1 MCQPYPRLKASKPSL
16 VLRAIKTVL
25 IVDDSAAQR
34 RIIAGFLTGWGL
46 HSLQASSAKSAIS
59 LFKKHRPNIILS
71 DWMMPKMNGLDLCDT
86 LRQITPDLYIYF
98 ILLTSRST
106 KAEMLQAFQQGADDF
121 LSKPIAAVELHA
133 RITAAARLLDTQRK
147 LKLKNRQIK
156 VALRKTQA
164 LNAAMDK
171 DLIAAQQLQ
180 TALIHNRHRRFG
192 RFDIAAMVENAGPV
206 GGDLAGFFAIGATH
220 IGFYIADVSGH
231 DISAAMLTV
240 RIASFFSAEA
250 LGQNIAVKRLKTG
263 QICPRQPH
271 DILQSINQI
280 MLKDVTTDHYLTMI
294 SGLLDLTSGRLC
306 FAQAGHP
313 YPILQAKEDRFHH
326 IGRDSLPIG
335 ILQTARYQDH
345 HLQLA
350 LGERLILY
358 SDGFSDGIYDQNTAL
373 GKERLQPLFA
383 RVQRLHGPA
392 LIHNILENI
401 HAARDQTP
409 LVDDLSALI
418 ITHRAA
424 GASGPETSE

>member
-1 MCQPYPRLKASKPSL
+1 
-16 VLRAIKTVL
+16 
-25 IVDDSAAQR
+25 
-34 RIIAGFLTGWGL
+34 
-46 HSLQASSAKSAIS
+46 
-59 LFKKHRPNIILS
+59 
-71 DWMMPKMNGLDLCDT
+71 
-86 LRQITPDLYIYF
+86 
-98 ILLTSRST
+98 
-106 KAEMLQAFQQGADDF
+106 MLQAFQQGADDF
-121 LSKPIAAVELHA
+121 LSKPIAAIELHA

-192 RFDIAAMVENAGPV
+192 RFDFAALVENAGPV
-206 GGDLAGFFAIGATH
+206 GGDLAGFFTIGATH

-250 LGQNIAVKRLKTG
+250 FGQNIAVQRLKTG

-271 DILQSINQI
+271 DILQGINQI
-280 MLKDVTTDHYLTMI
+280 MLKDVTTVHYLTMI

-313 YPILQAKEDRFHH
+313 YPILQAKKGMFHH
-326 IGRDSLPIG
+326 IGRDSLPFG
-335 ILQTARYQDH
+335 ISQTVRYQDH

-358 SDGFSDGIYDQNTAL
+358 SDGFSDGIYDQTTAL

-383 RVQRLHGPA
+383 RVQHLHGPA

>member
-192 RFDIAAMVENAGPV
+192 RFDIAALVENAGPV

-220 IGFYIADVSGH
+220 IEFYIADVSGH

-313 YPILQAKEDRFHH
+313 YPILQAKEDSFHH

-383 RVQRLHGPA
+383 RVQHLHGPA

>member
-1 MCQPYPRLKASKPSL
+1 
-16 VLRAIKTVL
+16 
-25 IVDDSAAQR
+25 
-34 RIIAGFLTGWGL
+34 
-46 HSLQASSAKSAIS
+46 
-59 LFKKHRPNIILS
+59 
-71 DWMMPKMNGLDLCDT
+71 MMPKMNGLDLCDT

-106 KAEMLQAFQQGADDF
+106 KAEMLQAFQKGADDF
-121 LSKPIAAVELHA
+121 LRKPIAAVELHA

-156 VALRKTQA
+156 ATLRKTQA
-164 LNAAMDK
+164 LNTAMDK

-180 TALIHNRHRRFG
+180 TGLIHNRHRRFG
-192 RFDIAAMVENAGPV
+192 RFDIAALVENAGPV
-206 GGDLAGFFAIGATH
+206 GGDLAMFFAIGATH

-250 LGQNIAVKRLKTG
+250 LGQNIAIKHLKTG

-271 DILQSINQI
+271 DILKSINQI
-280 MLKDVTTDHYLTMI
+280 MLKDVTTDHYLTMV

-313 YPILQAKEDRFHH
+313 YPILQAKNDRFHH
-326 IGRDSLPIG
+326 IGRDSLPID

-358 SDGFSDGIYDQNTAL
+358 SDGFNDGIYDQNTAL
-373 GKERLQPLFA
+373 RKEGLQPLFA
-383 RVQRLHGPA
+383 RVQHLLGPA
-392 LIHNILENI
+392 IIHNILKI
-401 HAARDQTP
+401 YTRPAIKHPWSMTCQR
-409 LVDDLSALI
+409 
-418 ITHRAA
+418 
-424 GASGPETSE
+424 

>member
-1 MCQPYPRLKASKPSL
+1 MCQPYPKLKASRPPP

-25 IVDDSAAQR
+25 VVDDSAAQR
-34 RIIAGFLTGWGL
+34 RIVAGFLTGWGL
-46 HSLQASSAKSAIS
+46 HSLQASSAKAAIR

-121 LSKPIAAVELHA
+121 LSKPIAAIELHA

-192 RFDIAAMVENAGPV
+192 RFDIAALVENTGPV
-206 GGDLAGFFAIGATH
+206 GGDLAGFFTIGATH

-250 LGQNIAVKRLKTG
+250 FGQNIAVKRLKTG

-313 YPILQAKEDRFHH
+313 YPILQAKKGMFHH

-335 ILQTARYQDH
+335 ISQTVRYQDH

-358 SDGFSDGIYDQNTAL
+358 SDGFSDGIYDQIIAL
-373 GKERLQPLFA
+373 GREGLQPLFA
-383 RVQRLHGPA
+383 RVQHLHGSA
-392 LIHNILENI
+392 LTQNILENI

>member
-1 MCQPYPRLKASKPSL
+1 MYQPYPKLETSKPPP

-25 IVDDSAAQR
+25 IVDDSAVQR
-34 RIIAGFLTGWGL
+34 RIVAGFLTSWGL
-46 HSLQASSAKSAIS
+46 HSLQASNAKAAIS

-71 DWMMPKMNGLDLCDT
+71 DWMMPEMNGLDLCYT
-86 LRQITPDLYIYF
+86 LRQITPDRYIYF

-106 KAEMLQAFQQGADDF
+106 KAEMLHAFQHGADDF
-121 LSKPIAAVELHA
+121 LSKPIAAIELHA
-133 RITAAARLLDTQRK
+133 RVTAAARLLDTQRK
-147 LKLKNRQIK
+147 LKVKNRQVK
-156 VALRKTQA
+156 AALRKTQA
-164 LNAAMDK
+164 LNNAMDK

-180 TALIHNRHRRFG
+180 TALIHNRHRSFG
-192 RFDIAAMVENAGPV
+192 RFDFTALVENAGRV

-220 IGFYIADVSGH
+220 IGFYNADVSGH

-240 RIASFFSAEA
+240 RIAGFFSAEA
-250 LGQNIAVKRLKTG
+250 FGQNIAVKRLETG

-271 DILQSINQI
+271 DILQSMNQI
-280 MLKDVTTDHYLTMI
+280 MLKDLTTDHYLTMI

-313 YPILQAKEDRFHH
+313 YPILHAKEGTFHH

-335 ILQTARYQDH
+335 ISQTARFQDH

-358 SDGFSDGIYDQNTAL
+358 SDGFSDGAYGQNTAR
-373 GKERLQPLFA
+373 GKEGLQPLFA
-383 RVQRLHGPA
+383 RVQHLHGPA
-392 LIHNILENI
+392 LTHSILKNI
-401 HAARDQTP
+401 HAACDQTP

-424 GASGPETSE
+424 GASGPETSA

>member
-1 MCQPYPRLKASKPSL
+1 MCQPYPKLKASRPPP

-25 IVDDSAAQR
+25 VVDDSAAQR
-34 RIIAGFLTGWGL
+34 RIVAGFLTGWGL
-46 HSLQASSAKSAIS
+46 HSLQASSAKAAIR

-121 LSKPIAAVELHA
+121 LSKPIAAIELHA

-192 RFDIAAMVENAGPV
+192 RFDFAALVENAGPV
-206 GGDLAGFFAIGATH
+206 GGDLAGFFTIGATH

-250 LGQNIAVKRLKTG
+250 FGQNIAVKRLKTG

-313 YPILQAKEDRFHH
+313 YPILQAKKGMFHH

-335 ILQTARYQDH
+335 ISQTVRYQDH

-350 LGERLILY
+350 SGERLILY
-358 SDGFSDGIYDQNTAL
+358 SDGFSDGVYDQNTAL
-373 GKERLQPLFA
+373 GREGLQPLFT
-383 RVQRLHGPA
+383 RVLHLHGPA
-392 LIHNILENI
+392 LTQNILENI

-409 LVDDLSALI
+409 LVDDMSALI

>member
-192 RFDIAAMVENAGPV
+192 RFDIAALVENAGPV

-313 YPILQAKEDRFHH
+313 YPILQAKEDSFHH

-383 RVQRLHGPA
+383 RVQHLHGPA

>member
-1 MCQPYPRLKASKPSL
+1 MCQPYPKLKASRPPP

-25 IVDDSAAQR
+25 VVDDSAAQR
-34 RIIAGFLTGWGL
+34 RIVAGFLTGWGL
-46 HSLQASSAKSAIS
+46 HSLQASSAKAAIR

-121 LSKPIAAVELHA
+121 LSKPIAAIELHA

-156 VALRKTQA
+156 AALRKTQA

-192 RFDIAAMVENAGPV
+192 RFDIAALVENTGPV
-206 GGDLAGFFAIGATH
+206 GGDLAGFFTIRATH

-250 LGQNIAVKRLKTG
+250 FGQNIAVKRLKTG

-313 YPILQAKEDRFHH
+313 YPILQAKEDRFHY
-326 IGRDSLPIG
+326 IGHDSLPIG
-335 ILQTARYQDH
+335 ISQTVRYQDH

-373 GKERLQPLFA
+373 GREGLQPLFA
-383 RVQRLHGPA
+383 RVQHLHGSA
-392 LIHNILENI
+392 LTQNILENI

-409 LVDDLSALI
+409 LVDDMSALI

>member
-383 RVQRLHGPA
+383 RVQHLHGPA

>member
-1 MCQPYPRLKASKPSL
+1 MCQPYPKLKASRPPP

-34 RIIAGFLTGWGL
+34 RIVAGFLTGWGL
-46 HSLQASSAKSAIS
+46 HSLQASSAKAAIR

-121 LSKPIAAVELHA
+121 LSKPIAAIELHA
-133 RITAAARLLDTQRK
+133 RVTAAARLLDTQRK

-156 VALRKTQA
+156 AALRKTQA

-171 DLIAAQQLQ
+171 DLLAAQQLQ

-192 RFDIAAMVENAGPV
+192 RFDIAALVENTGPV
-206 GGDLAGFFAIGATH
+206 GGDLAGFFTIGATH

-250 LGQNIAVKRLKTG
+250 FGQNIAVKRLKTG

-313 YPILQAKEDRFHH
+313 YPILQAKKGMFHH

-335 ILQTARYQDH
+335 ISQTVRYQDH

-350 LGERLILY
+350 SGERLILY
-358 SDGFSDGIYDQNTAL
+358 SDGFSDGVYDQNTAL
-373 GKERLQPLFA
+373 GREGLQPLFT
-383 RVQRLHGPA
+383 RVLHLHGPA
-392 LIHNILENI
+392 LNQNILENI

>member
-1 MCQPYPRLKASKPSL
+1 MCQPYPKLKASRPPP

-25 IVDDSAAQR
+25 VVDDSAAQR
-34 RIIAGFLTGWGL
+34 RIVAGFLTGWGL
-46 HSLQASSAKSAIS
+46 HSLQASSAKAAIR

-121 LSKPIAAVELHA
+121 LSKPIAAIELHA

-192 RFDIAAMVENAGPV
+192 RFDIAALVENTGPV
-206 GGDLAGFFAIGATH
+206 GGDLAGFFTIGATH

-250 LGQNIAVKRLKTG
+250 FGQNIAVKRLKTG

-313 YPILQAKEDRFHH
+313 YPILQAKEGMFHH

-335 ILQTARYQDH
+335 ISQTVRYQDH

-358 SDGFSDGIYDQNTAL
+358 SDGFSDGIYDQNIAL
-373 GKERLQPLFA
+373 GREGLQPLFA
-383 RVQRLHGPA
+383 RVQHLHGSA
-392 LIHNILENI
+392 LTQNILENI

-409 LVDDLSALI
+409 LVDDMSALI

>member
-1 MCQPYPRLKASKPSL
+1 MCQPYPKLKASRPPP

-25 IVDDSAAQR
+25 VVDDSAAQR
-34 RIIAGFLTGWGL
+34 RIVAGFLTGWGL
-46 HSLQASSAKSAIS
+46 HSLQASSAKAAIR

-121 LSKPIAAVELHA
+121 LSKPIAAIELHA

-192 RFDIAAMVENAGPV
+192 RFDIAALVENTGPV
-206 GGDLAGFFAIGATH
+206 GGDLAGFFTIGATH

-250 LGQNIAVKRLKTG
+250 FGQNIAVKRLKTG

-313 YPILQAKEDRFHH
+313 YPILQAKKGMFHH

-335 ILQTARYQDH
+335 ISQTVRYQDH

-358 SDGFSDGIYDQNTAL
+358 SDGFSDGIYDQNIAL
-373 GKERLQPLFA
+373 GREGLQPLFA
-383 RVQRLHGPA
+383 RVQHLHGSA
-392 LIHNILENI
+392 LTQNILENI

>member
-1 MCQPYPRLKASKPSL
+1 MCQPYPKLKASRPPP

-25 IVDDSAAQR
+25 VVDDSAAQR
-34 RIIAGFLTGWGL
+34 RIVAGFLTGWGL
-46 HSLQASSAKSAIS
+46 HSLQASSAKAAIR

-121 LSKPIAAVELHA
+121 LSKPIAAIELHA

-164 LNAAMDK
+164 LNAALDK
-171 DLIAAQQLQ
+171 DLLAAQQLQ

-192 RFDIAAMVENAGPV
+192 RFDFAALVENAGPV
-206 GGDLAGFFAIGATH
+206 GGDLAGFFTIGATH

-250 LGQNIAVKRLKTG
+250 FGQNIAVKRLKTG

-313 YPILQAKEDRFHH
+313 YPILQAKKGMFHH

-335 ILQTARYQDH
+335 ISQTVRYQDH

-358 SDGFSDGIYDQNTAL
+358 SDGFSDGIYDQNIAL
-373 GKERLQPLFA
+373 GREGLQPLFA
-383 RVQRLHGPA
+383 RVQHLHGSA
-392 LIHNILENI
+392 LTQNILENI

-409 LVDDLSALI
+409 LVDDMSALI

>member
-1 MCQPYPRLKASKPSL
+1 MCQPYPKLKASRPPP

-34 RIIAGFLTGWGL
+34 RIVAGFLTGWGL
-46 HSLQASSAKSAIS
+46 HSLQASSAKAAIR

-121 LSKPIAAVELHA
+121 LSKPIAAIELHA

-192 RFDIAAMVENAGPV
+192 RFDIAALVENTGPV
-206 GGDLAGFFAIGATH
+206 GGDLAGFFTIGATH

-250 LGQNIAVKRLKTG
+250 FGQNIAVKRLKTG

-313 YPILQAKEDRFHH
+313 YPILQAKKGMFHH

-335 ILQTARYQDH
+335 ISQTVRYQDH

-350 LGERLILY
+350 SGERLILY
-358 SDGFSDGIYDQNTAL
+358 SDGFSDGVYDQNTAL
-373 GKERLQPLFA
+373 GREGLQPLFT
-383 RVQRLHGPA
+383 RVLHLHGPA
-392 LIHNILENI
+392 LTQNILENI

>member
-1 MCQPYPRLKASKPSL
+1 MCQPYPKLKASRPPP

-25 IVDDSAAQR
+25 VVDDSAAQR
-34 RIIAGFLTGWGL
+34 RIVAGFLTGWGL
-46 HSLQASSAKSAIS
+46 HSLQASSAKAAIR

-121 LSKPIAAVELHA
+121 LSKPIAAIELHA

-164 LNAAMDK
+164 LNAALDK
-171 DLIAAQQLQ
+171 DLLAAQQLQ

-192 RFDIAAMVENAGPV
+192 RFDFAALVENAGPV
-206 GGDLAGFFAIGATH
+206 GGDLAGFFTIGATH

-250 LGQNIAVKRLKTG
+250 FGQNIAVKRLKTG

-313 YPILQAKEDRFHH
+313 YPILQAKEGMFHH

-335 ILQTARYQDH
+335 ISQTVRYQDH

-358 SDGFSDGIYDQNTAL
+358 SDGFSDGIYDQNIAL
-373 GKERLQPLFA
+373 GREGLQPLFA
-383 RVQRLHGPA
+383 RVQHLHGSA
-392 LIHNILENI
+392 LTQNILENI

-409 LVDDLSALI
+409 LVDDMSALI

>member
-192 RFDIAAMVENAGPV
+192 RFDIAALVENAGPV

-250 LGQNIAVKRLKTG
+250 FGQNIAVKRLKTG

-271 DILQSINQI
+271 NILQSINQI

-313 YPILQAKEDRFHH
+313 YPILQAKEDSFHH

-383 RVQRLHGPA
+383 RVQHLHGPA

>member
-1 MCQPYPRLKASKPSL
+1 MCQPYPKLKASRPPP

-25 IVDDSAAQR
+25 VVDDSAAQR
-34 RIIAGFLTGWGL
+34 RIVAGFLTGWGL
-46 HSLQASSAKSAIS
+46 HSLQASSAKAAIR

-106 KAEMLQAFQQGADDF
+106 KAEMLHAFQQGADDF
-121 LSKPIAAVELHA
+121 LSKPIAAIELHA
-133 RITAAARLLDTQRK
+133 RVTAAARLLDTQRK

-156 VALRKTQA
+156 AALRKTQA

-171 DLIAAQQLQ
+171 DLLAAQQLQ

-192 RFDIAAMVENAGPV
+192 RFDIAALVENTGPV
-206 GGDLAGFFAIGATH
+206 GGDLAGFFTIGATH

-250 LGQNIAVKRLKTG
+250 FGQNIAVKRLKTG

-313 YPILQAKEDRFHH
+313 YPILQAKEDRFHY
-326 IGRDSLPIG
+326 IGHDSLPIG
-335 ILQTARYQDH
+335 ISQTVRYQDH

-358 SDGFSDGIYDQNTAL
+358 SDGFSDGIYDQNIAL
-373 GKERLQPLFA
+373 GREGLQPLFA
-383 RVQRLHGPA
+383 RVQHLHGSA
-392 LIHNILENI
+392 LTQNILENI

-409 LVDDLSALI
+409 LVDDMSALI

>member
-1 MCQPYPRLKASKPSL
+1 MCQPYPKLKASRPPP

-25 IVDDSAAQR
+25 VVDDSAAQR
-34 RIIAGFLTGWGL
+34 RIVAGFLTGWGL
-46 HSLQASSAKSAIS
+46 HSLQASSAKAAIR

-121 LSKPIAAVELHA
+121 LSKPIAAIELHA

-164 LNAAMDK
+164 LNAALDK
-171 DLIAAQQLQ
+171 DLLAAQQLQ

-192 RFDIAAMVENAGPV
+192 RFDFAALVENAGPV
-206 GGDLAGFFAIGATH
+206 GGDLAGFFTIGATH

-250 LGQNIAVKRLKTG
+250 FGQNIAVKRLKTG

-313 YPILQAKEDRFHH
+313 YPILQAKKGMFHH

-335 ILQTARYQDH
+335 ISQTVRYQDH

-358 SDGFSDGIYDQNTAL
+358 SDGFSDGIYDQNIAL
-373 GKERLQPLFA
+373 GREGLQPLFA
-383 RVQRLHGPA
+383 RVQHLHGSA
-392 LIHNILENI
+392 LTQNILENI
-401 HAARDQTP
+401 HAARDRTP

>member
-1 MCQPYPRLKASKPSL
+1 MCQPYPKLKASRPPP

-25 IVDDSAAQR
+25 VVDDSAAQR
-34 RIIAGFLTGWGL
+34 RIVAGFLTGWGL
-46 HSLQASSAKSAIS
+46 HSLQASSAKAAIR

-121 LSKPIAAVELHA
+121 LSKPIAAIELHA

-164 LNAAMDK
+164 LNAALDK
-171 DLIAAQQLQ
+171 DLLAAQQLQ

-192 RFDIAAMVENAGPV
+192 RFDFAALVENAGPV
-206 GGDLAGFFAIGATH
+206 GGDLAGFFTIGATH

-231 DISAAMLTV
+231 DISAAMLTE

-250 LGQNIAVKRLKTG
+250 FGQNIAVQRLKTG

-313 YPILQAKEDRFHH
+313 YPILQAKKGMFHH

-335 ILQTARYQDH
+335 ISQTVRYQDH

-350 LGERLILY
+350 SGERLILY
-358 SDGFSDGIYDQNTAL
+358 SDGFSDGVYDQNTAL
-373 GKERLQPLFA
+373 GREGLQPLFT
-383 RVQRLHGPA
+383 RVLHLHGPA
-392 LIHNILENI
+392 LTQNILENI

>member
-1 MCQPYPRLKASKPSL
+1 MCQPYPKLKASRPPP

-25 IVDDSAAQR
+25 VVDDSAAQR
-34 RIIAGFLTGWGL
+34 RIVAGFLTGWGL
-46 HSLQASSAKSAIS
+46 HSLQASSAKAAIR

-121 LSKPIAAVELHA
+121 LSKPIAAIELHA

-192 RFDIAAMVENAGPV
+192 RFDIAALVENTGPV
-206 GGDLAGFFAIGATH
+206 GGDLAGFFTIGATH

-250 LGQNIAVKRLKTG
+250 FGQNIAVKRLKTG

-313 YPILQAKEDRFHH
+313 YPILQAKKGMFHH

-335 ILQTARYQDH
+335 ISQTVRYQDH

-350 LGERLILY
+350 SGERLILY
-358 SDGFSDGIYDQNTAL
+358 SDGFSDGVYDQNTAL
-373 GKERLQPLFA
+373 GREGLQPLFT
-383 RVQRLHGPA
+383 RVLHLHGPA
-392 LIHNILENI
+392 LTQNILENI

>member
-192 RFDIAAMVENAGPV
+192 RFDIAALVENAGPV

-250 LGQNIAVKRLKTG
+250 FGQNIAVKRLKTG
-263 QICPRQPH
+263 QICPRQPNN
-271 DILQSINQI
+271 ILQSINQI

-313 YPILQAKEDRFHH
+313 YPILQAKEDSFHH

-373 GKERLQPLFA
+373 GREGLQPLFA
-383 RVQRLHGPA
+383 RVQHLHGPA
-392 LIHNILENI
+392 LTHNILEKI
-401 HAARDQTP
+401 HPARAQTP

>member
-34 RIIAGFLTGWGL
+34 HIIAGFLTGWGL

-121 LSKPIAAVELHA
+121 LSKPIAAIELHA
-133 RITAAARLLDTQRK
+133 RVTAAARLLDTQRK

-156 VALRKTQA
+156 AALRKTQA

-192 RFDIAAMVENAGPV
+192 RFDIAALVENTGPV
-206 GGDLAGFFAIGATH
+206 GGDLAGFFTIGATH

-250 LGQNIAVKRLKTG
+250 FGQNIAVKRLKTG

-313 YPILQAKEDRFHH
+313 YPILQAKKGMFHH

-335 ILQTARYQDH
+335 ISQTVRYQDH

-350 LGERLILY
+350 SGERLILY
-358 SDGFSDGIYDQNTAL
+358 SDGFSDGVYDQNTAL
-373 GKERLQPLFA
+373 GREGLQPLFT
-383 RVQRLHGPA
+383 RVLHLHGPA
-392 LIHNILENI
+392 LTQNILENI

>member
-1 MCQPYPRLKASKPSL
+1 MCQPYPKLKASRPPP

-25 IVDDSAAQR
+25 VVDDSAAQR
-34 RIIAGFLTGWGL
+34 RIVAGFLTGWGL
-46 HSLQASSAKSAIS
+46 HSLQASSAKAAIR

-121 LSKPIAAVELHA
+121 LSKPIAAIELHA

-192 RFDIAAMVENAGPV
+192 RFDIAALVENTGPV
-206 GGDLAGFFAIGATH
+206 GGDLAGFFTIGATH

-250 LGQNIAVKRLKTG
+250 FGQNIAVKRLKTG

-313 YPILQAKEDRFHH
+313 YPILQAKEDRFHY
-326 IGRDSLPIG
+326 IGHDSLPIG
-335 ILQTARYQDH
+335 ISQTVRYQDH

-373 GKERLQPLFA
+373 GREGLQPLFA
-383 RVQRLHGPA
+383 RVQHLHGSA
-392 LIHNILENI
+392 LTQNILENI

-409 LVDDLSALI
+409 LVDDMSALI

>member
-1 MCQPYPRLKASKPSL
+1 MCQPYPKLKASRPPP

-25 IVDDSAAQR
+25 VVDDSAAQR
-34 RIIAGFLTGWGL
+34 RIVAGFLTGWGL
-46 HSLQASSAKSAIS
+46 HSLQASSAKAAIS

-192 RFDIAAMVENAGPV
+192 RFDIAALVENAGPV

-250 LGQNIAVKRLKTG
+250 FGQNIAVKRLKTG

-271 DILQSINQI
+271 NILQSINQI

-335 ILQTARYQDH
+335 ISQTVRYQDH
-345 HLQLA
+345 HLKLA

-383 RVQRLHGPA
+383 RVQHLHGPA
-392 LIHNILENI
+392 LTHNILEKI
-401 HAARDQTP
+401 HAARAQTP
-409 LVDDLSALI
+409 LLDDLSALI

>member
-106 KAEMLQAFQQGADDF
+106 KAEMLQAFQQGTDDF

-383 RVQRLHGPA
+383 RVQHLHGPA

>member
-192 RFDIAAMVENAGPV
+192 RFDIAALVENAGPV

-250 LGQNIAVKRLKTG
+250 LSQNIAVKRLKTG

-358 SDGFSDGIYDQNTAL
+358 SDGFSDGIYDQNTKL

-383 RVQRLHGPA
+383 RVQHLHGPA

>member
-1 MCQPYPRLKASKPSL
+1 MCQPYPKLKASRPPP

-34 RIIAGFLTGWGL
+34 RIVAGFLTGWGL
-46 HSLQASSAKSAIS
+46 HSLQASSAKAAIR

-106 KAEMLQAFQQGADDF
+106 KAEMLHAFQQGADDF
-121 LSKPIAAVELHA
+121 LSKPIAAIELHA
-133 RITAAARLLDTQRK
+133 RVTAAARLLDTQRK

-156 VALRKTQA
+156 AALRKTQA

-171 DLIAAQQLQ
+171 DLLAAQQLQ

-192 RFDIAAMVENAGPV
+192 RFDIAALVENTGPV
-206 GGDLAGFFAIGATH
+206 GGDLAGFFTIGATH

-250 LGQNIAVKRLKTG
+250 FGQNIAVKRLKTG

-313 YPILQAKEDRFHH
+313 YPILQAKEDRFHY
-326 IGRDSLPIG
+326 IGHDSLPIG
-335 ILQTARYQDH
+335 ISQTVRYQDH

-358 SDGFSDGIYDQNTAL
+358 SDGFSDGIYDQNIAL
-373 GKERLQPLFA
+373 GREGLQPLFA
-383 RVQRLHGPA
+383 RVQHLHGSA
-392 LIHNILENI
+392 LTQNILENI
-401 HAARDQTP
+401 HAARDRTP

>member
-1 MCQPYPRLKASKPSL
+1 MCQPYPKLKASRPPP

-34 RIIAGFLTGWGL
+34 RIVAGFLTGWGL
-46 HSLQASSAKSAIS
+46 HSLQASSAKAAIR

-71 DWMMPKMNGLDLCDT
+71 DWMMPKMNRLDLCDT

-98 ILLTSRST
+98 VLLTSRST
-106 KAEMLQAFQQGADDF
+106 KAEMLHAFQQGADDF
-121 LSKPIAAVELHA
+121 LSKPIAAIELHA
-133 RITAAARLLDTQRK
+133 RVTAAARLLDTQRK

-156 VALRKTQA
+156 AALRKTQA

-171 DLIAAQQLQ
+171 DLLAAQQLQ

-192 RFDIAAMVENAGPV
+192 RFDIAALVENTGPV
-206 GGDLAGFFAIGATH
+206 GGDLAGFFTIGATH

-250 LGQNIAVKRLKTG
+250 FGQNIAVKRLKTG
-263 QICPRQPH
+263 QICPRQTH

-313 YPILQAKEDRFHH
+313 YPILQAKEGMFYH

-335 ILQTARYQDH
+335 ISQTVRYQDH

-358 SDGFSDGIYDQNTAL
+358 SDGFSDGIYDQNIAL
-373 GKERLQPLFA
+373 GREGLQPLFA
-383 RVQRLHGPA
+383 RVQHLHGSA
-392 LIHNILENI
+392 LTQNILENI